1 MKRLMLLRHAK
12 AEPASIGDLSDEA
25 DHARPLARRGWEDAE
40 ALDASDAFR
49 GHVPDLVLVSSAVR
63 TRETLAALSQLA
75 AVETSVRD
83 ALYLAEAATLR
94 RALADLPETVGHVL
108 LVGHN
113 PGLHMLCRQ
122 LAADPFGDATPKH
135 LQRAARLDTGLP
147 TCTMAVFAMQGP
159 WGGLAE
165 PDAHAA
171 LVDLRT
177 PDRTRRGPAT
187 GLRHDA

>member
-12 AEPASIGDLSDEA
+12 AEPASLGDLSDAA
-25 DHARPLARRGWEDAE
+25 DHARPLARRGWDDAE

-75 AVETSVRD
+75 EVETSVRD
-83 ALYLAEAATLR
+83 ALYLAEPATLR
-94 RALADLPETVGHVL
+94 RILADLPDTVGHVL

-113 PGLHMLCRQ
+113 PGLHALCRQ

-135 LQRAARLDTGLP
+135 LQRAAQLAAGLP
-147 TCTMAVFAMQGP
+147 TCTMAVFAMHGP
-159 WGGLAE
+159 WGSLAGPE
-165 PDAHAA
+165 AHAA
-171 LVDLRT
+171 LVDLRLPHT
-177 PDRTRRGPAT
+177 KLSKP
-187 GLRHDA
+187 L